1 MRKRHNEKRK
11 ITLPALSPEQ
21 VIDLV
26 DWLLETAHQLELF
39 YAAEI
44 RSQQQAIRNKACGN
58 DDAVAEEDDE
68 ILF

>member
-1 MRKRHNEKRK
+1 MRKTHNEKLK

-21 VIDLV
+21 AVDLA

-39 YAAEI
+39 YADEI
-44 RSQQQAIRNKACGN
+44 RSQQQAIRNKENGN
-58 DDAVAEEDDE
+58 DAAEEDE